1 MISKIISNDKI
12 DANSSKRSSFRNK
25 LKGSLNMKQ
34 LNTINEMVRSN
45 RGSGI
50 LFEELYK
57 MNEKIGEGAHATV
70 HSCNSLNNPS
80 IEYAAKVYRVDDL
93 EI

>member
-1 MISKIISNDKI
+1 
-12 DANSSKRSSFRNK
+12 
-25 LKGSLNMKQ
+25 
-34 LNTINEMVRSN
+34 MVRSN